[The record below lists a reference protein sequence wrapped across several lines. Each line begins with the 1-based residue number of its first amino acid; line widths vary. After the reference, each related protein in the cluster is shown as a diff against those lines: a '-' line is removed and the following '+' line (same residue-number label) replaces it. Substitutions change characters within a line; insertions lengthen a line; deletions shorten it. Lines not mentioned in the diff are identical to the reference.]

1 MKKEERRFRDIIRG
15 FSKARIAVVGDLVA
29 DRYIFGKPFK
39 LSREAPV
46 LVVRHD
52 RDEIL
57 PGGAGNAVNN
67 LLALGASVYPAGVVG
82 KDEFGRFLLA
92 FFRKKGVDTSGI
104 LAVPGRETIS
114 KTRIMAGDDHTS
126 KQQVIR
132 IDREPVLSLD
142 GRWRRMIVQYLREIQ
157 DTIDALI
164 VSDYGYG
171 VIDDEV
177 RNEIRR
183 VAGNIP
189 VVVDSRYQL
198 EEYAGVTAVTPNES
212 EAELSSGMRIRGDR
226 DVVAV
231 AKKLRKRLKV
241 KAVLITRGNKGMIL
255 IDDKGRVNTIPIC
268 GSDQVTD
275 VTGAG
280 DTVTSVFTL
289 SLVAGASF
297 LEAARLSNYAGGIV
311 VMKRGA
317 ASLTSEELKTA
328 IAKDLGG

>member
-1 MKKEERRFRDIIRG
+1 MKKEERRFRGIIRG
-15 FSKARIAVVGDLVA
+15 FSEARIAVIGDLVA

-67 LLALGASVYPAGVVG
+67 LVALGASVYPAGVVG
-82 KDEFGRFLLA
+82 KDEFGRFLHA

-104 LAVPGRETIS
+104 LSVPGRETIS
-114 KTRIMAGDDHTS
+114 KTRIMAGDNHTS

-142 GRWRRMIVQYLREIQ
+142 GRWRRKIVQYLREIQ
-157 DTIDALI
+157 DMIDALI
-164 VSDYGYG
+164 VSDYGYS

-177 RNEIRR
+177 RNEIRKIAR
-183 VAGNIP
+183 SIP
-189 VVVDSRYQL
+189 VIVDSRYQL
-198 EEYAGVTAVTPNES
+198 EEYEGVTAVTPNES

-231 AKKLRKRLKV
+231 GKKLRARLKV

-297 LEAARLSNYAGGIV
+297 LEAAQLSNYAGGIV

-317 ASLTSEELKTA
+317 ATLTSEELTTA
-328 IAKDLGG
+328 ITQDLGG

>member
-1 MKKEERRFRDIIRG
+1 MKKEEKRFRDIIRG
-15 FSKARIAVVGDLVA
+15 FSEARIAVIGDLVA

-92 FFRKKGVDTSGI
+92 FFRKKGADTSGV

-142 GRWRRMIVQYLREIQ
+142 GRWRRKIIQYLREIQ

-171 VIDDEV
+171 VIDYEV

-212 EAELSSGMRIRGDR
+212 EAELSSGVRIRGDR

-241 KAVLITRGNKGMIL
+241 KAVLITRGNRGMIL

-317 ASLTSEELKTA
+317 ATLTSEELLTA
-328 IAKDLGG
+328 IRNDLR

>member
-1 MKKEERRFRDIIRG
+1 MKREEKRFREIIKD
-15 FSKARIAVVGDLVA
+15 FSRARIAVVGDLVA
-29 DRYIFGKPFK
+29 DKYIFGKPFK

-67 LLALGASVYPAGVVG
+67 LISLGATVYPVGVVG
-82 KDEFGRFLLA
+82 KDEFGKFLRT
-92 FFRKKGVDTSGI
+92 FFRDRGIDTSG
-104 LAVPGRETIS
+104 LFSVPGRETIS

-132 IDREPVLSLD
+132 IDREPVFSLD
-142 GRWRRMIVQYLREIQ
+142 SRWTRKIVEYVRSIRG
-157 DTIDALI
+157 TIDALI

-171 VIDDEV
+171 VINDKV
-177 RNEIRR
+177 RSAIREM
-183 VAGNIP
+183 AAALP

-198 EEYAGVTAVTPNES
+198 EEFQGVTAITPNES
-212 EAELSSGMRIRGDR
+212 EAELSSGMKIRGDR
-226 DVVAV
+226 DVIAIG
-231 AKKLRKRLKV
+231 KHLCERLKL
-241 KAVLITRGNKGMIL
+241 KAVLITRGNKGMVL
-255 IDDKGRVNTIPIC
+255 VHDRDKVNTIPIY
-268 GSDQVTD
+268 GSDEVTD

-297 LEAARLSNYAGGIV
+297 LEGAQLSNYAGGIV

-317 ASLTSEELKTA
+317 ATMTQEELLA
-328 IAKDLGG
+328 VIEKDLG

>member
-1 MKKEERRFRDIIRG
+1 
-15 FSKARIAVVGDLVA
+15 
-29 DRYIFGKPFK
+29 
-39 LSREAPV
+39 
-46 LVVRHD
+46 
-52 RDEIL
+52 
-57 PGGAGNAVNN
+57 
-67 LLALGASVYPAGVVG
+67 
-82 KDEFGRFLLA
+82 
-92 FFRKKGVDTSGI
+92 
-104 LAVPGRETIS
+104 
-114 KTRIMAGDDHTS
+114 MAGDDHTS

-142 GRWRRMIVQYLREIQ
+142 GRWRRKIIQYLREIQ

-171 VIDDEV
+171 VIDYEV

>member
-15 FSKARIAVVGDLVA
+15 FSKARIAVIGDLVA

-92 FFRKKGVDTSGI
+92 FFRKKGADTSGV

-177 RNEIRR
+177 RSEIRR

-231 AKKLRKRLKV
+231 GKKLRKRLKV

-317 ASLTSEELKTA
+317 ATLISEELKTA